1 MDSRNIDV
9 TARKGLARKSW
20 PVGRIILLARVALSA
35 SACGLQH
42 QIENLHL
49 PHRERREEKEEG
61 REGESGILRHKN
73 VHFGE
78 EDKMYEGAKK
88 EGEERGA
95 TSDRAVEIVVL
106 KTQLVFSAFQMEF
119 I

>member
-1 MDSRNIDV
+1 M
-9 TARKGLARKSW
+9 
-20 PVGRIILLARVALSA
+20 GRILPARV
-35 SACGLQH
+35 LQH

-49 PHRERREEKEEG
+49 PHRERREEKREEKERG
-61 REGESGILRHKN
+61 KSGILRHKN

-88 EGEERGA
+88 EGGEEEGAAA

-106 KTQLVFSAFQMEF
+106 KTQLVYTAGPYKKHMRHRRHRQHRQFNMG
-119 I
+119 